1 MNFHKTYV
9 VCPVGSNASMLVVHL
24 RLHFCARPFNFCGCN
39 SGGVKSDSKPS
50 ELLSLAWSL
59 NAKLEHVVDQ
69 ISALHEGLYTAATA
83 ALK

>member
-1 MNFHKTYV
+1 
-9 VCPVGSNASMLVVHL
+9 MLSAPLDRMQLSWSYTLDCISV
-24 RLHFCARPFNFCGCN
+24 RGCLTFAD
-39 SGGVKSDSKPS
+39 VTVESDSKPS